1 MEELLKNDDIK
12 RLIFSFGT
20 IEHRIFTKKLK
31 DRFLLLNKIRKK
43 NIKNIENE
51 FRKFYMLSEVHPYSI
66 SKFIHNRF
74 SKIKQQDFLKQLNS
88 CYCCTKHSYNKNP
101 FKIQIEYKF
110 PNETCRCACRH
121 MSRHV
126 YISLNI
132 DEENHLYENSVHSD
146 IEYVFLKDI
155 N

>member
-1 MEELLKNDDIK
+1 MDELLKIDDIK

-20 IEHRIFTKKLK
+20 IDHRIFTNKLK

-51 FRKFYMLSEVHPYSI
+51 FRKYYMNSDIHPFSI

-74 SKIKQQDFLKQLNS
+74 NKNKQIDFLKQLKS